1 MGEYKFNRNYLE
13 EFFEKFKKRTGI
25 TFKSTKIPFL
35 ENRLRKRIEYYHLKS
50 LDQYLSLL
58 LENEQEFESCL
69 PLLTTHKTEWFREI
83 IHFQW
88 IQENLIKNKKNIK
101 IWSAACSSGEEVYS
115 LLFLAIKNNLKPSE
129 VFILGS
135 DISPV
140 ILEKAKQLVKNKAF
154 MTQIGF
160 LEKKIKRK
168 ISEKEIFEYLQ
179 QSVDFKNY
187 NLLSLTLPIAPA
199 YDLIIVRNVFIYFD
213 FDSIDH
219 AITNLLKSLKSG
231 GYLIIGLS
239 ETINYQ
245 KFNLTNLGNSI
256 FRYDK

>member
-1 MGEYKFNRNYLE
+1 MGEIKLKRNNLE
-13 EFFEKFKKRTGI
+13 DFFEKFQKKTGI

-35 ENRLRKRIEYYHLKS
+35 ENRLRKRIEYYHLKN
-50 LDQYLSLL
+50 LDEYLSIL
-58 LENEQEFESCL
+58 LENEKEFEACL

-88 IQENLIKNKKNIK
+88 IQENLFKNKKNIR

-115 LLFLAIKNNLKPSE
+115 LLFLAIKNNLRPSE
-129 VFILGS
+129 INILGT
-135 DISPV
+135 DLSPV
-140 ILEKAKQLVKNKAF
+140 ILKVAKELANNQAFKTQL
-154 MTQIGF
+154 GF

-168 ISEKEIFEYLQ
+168 ISEKEILVYLQ
-179 QSVDFKNY
+179 ESVDFKNY
-187 NLLSLTLPIAPA
+187 NLLSTTLSVVPV

-213 FDSIDH
+213 FDSIDF
-219 AITNLLKSLKSG
+219 AVSNLLKSLKKG

-256 FRYDK
+256 FRYDG